1 MRPHY
6 FDFERY
12 RRYGAPSCGCREL
25 VELLRG
31 AAALIGAWVRRRREW
46 HALAGLDRRMLRDI
60 GVTPSEAAREIAKP
74 FWRG

>member
-12 RRYGAPSCGCREL
+12 RTRSDTPCGCREL
-25 VELLRG
+25 AELLRG
-31 AAALIGAWVRRRREW
+31 AVGLLGVWRRRVRERGE
-46 HALAGLDRRMLRDI
+46 LARLDRRMLRDI
-60 GVTPSEAAREIAKP
+60 GVAPHEADAECNKP